1 MLNSLR
7 HLCFTKKRY
16 GRYKPIELSDAKG
29 LGVRISRKMLEYV
42 E

>member
-16 GRYKPIELSDAKG
+16 GRYKPIELSDTKG
-29 LGVRISRKMLEYV
+29 LGVRLSKQMLKHV